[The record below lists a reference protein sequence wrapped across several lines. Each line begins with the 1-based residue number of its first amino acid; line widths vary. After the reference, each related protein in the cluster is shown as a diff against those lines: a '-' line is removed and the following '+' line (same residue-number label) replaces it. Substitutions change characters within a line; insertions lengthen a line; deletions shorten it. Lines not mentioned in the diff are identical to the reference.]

1 LRITPI
7 LFLLVTLT
15 LGGCNRQ
22 DSLSAPPR
30 STSVPQ
36 FESQNSTLVVPIELP
51 LDDLQSALERRTPH
65 TLWSIDRRNKRCVRG
80 QRVKVFGERLKVTPD
95 IDCRIVGQVTRGR
108 ITLSGSGKR
117 LTINMPIKA
126 VVSARDVGGV
136 LKGETATATANV
148 RADVAFGLDSNWNA
162 SAKVNISYDWAEPPG
177 IDFLGQRIEFA
188 RRADKELAGVI
199 ARLERE
205 VRAEVGQAN
214 IRPILTEAWK
224 QGFTNIRL
232 SSRNPP
238 AWMRITPQGMGLA
251 GYSVDGRK
259 VILTVAVEAQTET
272 FVGDEPPAPTPTPLP
287 PQLAEVQDVGLNFF
301 MPVVA
306 DYAQLEP
313 VVLRELRKLAD
324 KGINIEG
331 VGSVNAQFNEVTI
344 FATDNGRLAVGI
356 DAEVEPIGARTGMSF
371 GKSKGKVWLT
381 GLPIS
386 EADSQVVRIQDLR
399 IYGRT
404 DGTATNL
411 LLRLASSESV
421 LQRIAS
427 SLEEDFTKDYDK
439 VLGKAQR
446 AVAGRQVGRFLLSA
460 QIDEVHHDKVQVTGA
475 GLFTPV
481 RVSGRGQI
489 KLVPQKQTN

>member
-1 LRITPI
+1 
-7 LFLLVTLT
+7 V
-15 LGGCNRQ
+15 
-22 DSLSAPPR
+22 
-30 STSVPQ
+30 
-36 FESQNSTLVVPIELP
+36 
-51 LDDLQSALERRTPH
+51 
-65 TLWSIDRRNKRCVRG
+65 KG

-95 IDCRIVGQVTRGR
+95 IDCRIVGRVTRGA
-108 ITLSGSGKR
+108 ITLSGSGNR
-117 LTINMPIKA
+117 LTLNMPIKA

-136 LKGETATATANV
+136 LKGETATASANL
-148 RADVAFGLDSNWNA
+148 RADVVLGLDPNWNA

-188 RRADKELAGVI
+188 RRADRELAGVI
-199 ARLERE
+199 ANLERE
-205 VRAEVGQAN
+205 VRTEVARVN
-214 IRPILTEAWK
+214 IKPVLNEAWK

-238 AWMRITPQGMGLA
+238 AWMRVTPQGMGLA

-259 VILTVAVEAQTET
+259 VTLTVAVEALTET
-272 FVGDEPPAPTPTPLP
+272 FVGDEPPAPKPTPLP
-287 PQLAEVQDVGLNFF
+287 AQLANAQDVGLNFF

-313 VVLRELRKLAD
+313 VVLKELRKLAE
-324 KGINIEG
+324 KGIEIEG
-331 VGSVNAQFNEVTI
+331 VGSVNATFNEVTI

-356 DAEVEPIGARTGMSF
+356 DAEVEPVGARTGLSL
-371 GKSKGKVWLT
+371 GRSKGRVWLT

-386 EADSQVVRIQDLR
+386 EPDSQVVRIKDLQ
-399 IYGRT
+399 IYGQT
-404 DGTATNL
+404 DGMATNL
-411 LLRLASSESV
+411 LLRLAASDSV
-421 LQRIAS
+421 LERIAS
-427 SLEEDFTKDYDK
+427 SLEEDFTKDYNK

-481 RVSGRGQI
+481 KVTGRGQI
-489 KLVPQKQTN
+489 TLVPENQTT

>member
-1 LRITPI
+1 MRHIQ
-7 LFLLVTLT
+7 LFFLIFALVLS
-15 LGGCNRQ
+15 GCNRQ
-22 DSLSAPPR
+22 ESLPEPPR

-36 FESQNSTLVVPIELP
+36 FESQNSTLVVPIDLS
-51 LDDLQSALERRTPH
+51 LDDLQSALERRTPR
-65 TLWSIDRRNKRCVRG
+65 TLWTIDRPNQKCVKA

-95 IDCRIVGQVTRGR
+95 IKCRIVGQVTRGAVS
-108 ITLSGSGKR
+108 LSGSGKR

-136 LKGETATATANV
+136 LKGETATASANV
-148 RADVAFGLDSNWNA
+148 RADVVFGLDASWNA

-188 RRADKELAGVI
+188 KRADKALANVV
-199 ARLERE
+199 ANLERE
-205 VRAEVGQAN
+205 VRLEVAKAN
-214 IRPILTEAWK
+214 IKPVLQEAWK
-224 QGFTNIRL
+224 QGFTNIEL

-251 GYSVDGRK
+251 GYTVNGRK
-259 VILTVAVEAQTET
+259 VTLTVAVEAKTET
-272 FVGDEPPAPTPTPLP
+272 FVGDEPPAPKPTPLP
-287 PQLAEVQDVGLNFF
+287 PQIANVEDVGLNFF

-324 KGINIEG
+324 KGIKLEG
-331 VGSVNAQFNEVTI
+331 VGSVNAQFDKVTI

-356 DAEVEPIGARTGMSF
+356 DAQVEPIGQRTGVSF
-371 GKSKGKVWLT
+371 GKSKGRVWLT

-386 EADSQVVRIQDLR
+386 EADSQVVRIKDLQ
-399 IYGRT
+399 IYGQT
-404 DGTATNL
+404 DGMATNL
-411 LLRLASSESV
+411 LIRLASSESV
-421 LQRIAS
+421 LERIAG
-427 SLEEDFTKDYDK
+427 SLEEDFTKDYEK

-446 AVAGRQVGRFLLSA
+446 AVAGRQEGRFLLSA

-489 KLVPQKQTN
+489 TVVPEKRGS